1 MPCKG
6 WDDWDASK
14 IDDETTELTEF
25 AKRFAKRSA
34 ICAAAA
40 EEINR
45 DYLYAEGGAALR
57 VLANGYVTEFRGQSS
72 ATGHGKQG
80 SDPRR
85 IAALRRLPCPV
96 RLVFIDARN
105 EIDLEQ
111 KWQEVWLGREHGEP
125 DVVEIDKA
133 TTHRR
138 QGWRVSELRRGAGL
152 VDFPETAPVV
162 VPAQGGLL

>member
-1 MPCKG
+1 MSCEG
-6 WDDWDASK
+6 WDDWDASA
-14 IDDETTELTEF
+14 IDDERTELTDF
-25 AKRFAKRSA
+25 AKRFATRSVEL
-34 ICAAAA
+34 AAAA
-40 EEINR
+40 GEIDGWR
-45 DYLYAEGGAALR
+45 FAEGGAVLR
-57 VLANGYVTEFRGQSS
+57 ILANGYVTEFRGQSS

-85 IAALRRLPCPV
+85 IAALRAIACPV
-96 RLVFIDARN
+96 RIVFIDARN
-105 EIDLEQ
+105 EIDQEQ

-125 DVVEIDKA
+125 EVVEIDKA

-138 QGWRVSELRRGAGL
+138 QGWRVAELRRGSGP